1 MKKYNE
7 NIEVNYALHNIHN
20 MIHEQRT
27 DRYMLAVDAKKKKI
41 VSLDVTSE
49 EVHDGRMLKK
59 LVDNASENNDVKRV
73 LGDGAYDN
81 KENFRYLFH
90 NQIEAAVKVRN
101 NSNRL
106 TGCCCHPRN
115 IIVMQQLK
123 NFER

>member
-1 MKKYNE
+1 
-7 NIEVNYALHNIHN
+7 
-20 MIHEQRT
+20 
-27 DRYMLAVDAKKKKI
+27 MLAVDTKKKKI

-106 TGCCCHPRN
+106 TGCCCHPRK